1 MERRWVIFFLVCAVG
16 YIFYYQ
22 HLAKRDKEYKSWKAE
37 QAALVAAANP
47 DTPRSSGGEVLI
59 ADDGTSITLPSLSP
73 TEGTELPEDS
83 GIDLAGAPTEKVE
96 SATSRITFSTI
107 GAKVLS
113 WQLLPS
119 EFVVNKDGQ
128 DGVVNGALELVPQTG
143 DWTQREWPLEMVGGT
158 RVESF
163 NREKFKVTRTEDSGG
178 TKLRFESERTVSG
191 IRAVKTY
198 RIPREGY
205 LIGVDLE
212 FTNESDARIPL
223 ASRGPGVGLGW
234 LGGLGVPSLGDR
246 AHGVERVVV
255 ALGEETA
262 TKQLKIDS
270 EPIEY
275 TADVAW
281 GGVERKF
288 FTALIIPDAANPA
301 ITAIAQVRNR
311 NLSVEYQQKS
321 VPAPH
326 NFSIYS
332 AGADL
337 KIGESKK
344 FNYSVYVGPLSHRA
358 LLKLAPPMVKG
369 GLPMSAA
376 AFHSLPMGFGWTR
389 PVCLF
394 LLKVL
399 VWLHAN
405 FAPWGLAVILLTML
419 VKVVVFPLTHLA
431 LKNQAK
437 TMYEQGRIK
446 PQLDALTKKYKND
459 PQTRNIEMMKL
470 YKEHGV
476 NPLGP
481 LRGCLPMLAQ
491 MPIFIGLYVLFDQ
504 SVELRGQSFLW
515 IKDLSQPDALF
526 HWGVTLPLIGASLN
540 ILPIL
545 MSATQFI
552 SMKMM
557 ETPQGGDEMQQA
569 IQKQMM
575 YMMPVMFGF
584 ILYQMPAGLMLY
596 WVVSNV
602 WAIGQSYFTKKIVKK
617 EQAKYEQAA
626 QEKSGGHPVL
636 VVK

>member
-22 HLAKRDKEYKSWKAE
+22 HLAKRDKEYKRWKAE

-47 DTPRSSGGEVLI
+47 DASPDGGEVLI

-73 TEGTELPEDS
+73 TPGSELPEDTNY
-83 GIDLAGAPTEKVE
+83 DLTAKTEKVE
-96 SATSRITFSTI
+96 TATARITFSAV

-119 EFVVNKDGQ
+119 EFVVNKEGQ
-128 DGVVNGALELVPQTG
+128 EGVVDGALELVPQTG
-143 DWTQREWPLEMVGGT
+143 DWSQREWPLEVVGGT
-158 RVESF
+158 RVEAF
-163 NREKFKVTRTEDSGG
+163 NREMFTVTRSEDAAGI
-178 TKLRFESERTVSG
+178 KLRFVSDRTVSG
-191 IRAVKTY
+191 IRAIKTY
-198 RIPREGY
+198 RIPRDGY
-205 LIGVDLE
+205 MIGVDLE
-212 FTNESDARIPL
+212 FMNESDARIPL

-234 LGGLGVPSLGDR
+234 LGGLGVPAPGDR
-246 AHGVERVVV
+246 SHGVERVVV
-255 ALGEETA
+255 ALGEDTA
-262 TKQLKIDS
+262 TKELKIDS
-270 EPIEY
+270 EPVEY

-288 FTALIIPDAANPA
+288 FTALIIPGTDNPA
-301 ITAIAQVRNR
+301 ITAFAQVRNR
-311 NLSVEYQQKS
+311 NISVEYQTKG

-337 KIGESKK
+337 KVGESKK

-358 LLKLAPPMVKG
+358 LMKLNPPMVKG
-369 GLPMSAA
+369 GLPLSSA

-389 PVCLF
+389 PVCLV

-405 FAPWGLAVILLTML
+405 VVPWGLAVILLTML

-446 PQLDALTKKYKND
+446 PQLDALMKKYKND

-526 HWGVTLPLIGASLN
+526 HWGVSIPLLGASLN

-557 ETPQGGDEMQQA
+557 EMPQGGDEMQQA

-626 QEKSGGHPVL
+626 QAKSQGHPVL